1 MKTKITFDFFTFRL
15 LVAIAFLSGTIP
27 APARE
32 GPLNVLVIFA
42 HPDEG
47 EIYAGGIA
55 NLYTRLGHRVKFLS
69 LTNGDAGH
77 WSMDPVALAKRRYQ
91 EAMEAKRILGLAE
104 YEILDY
110 HDGKLKNAPEIQ
122 QIVASRIEEWK
133 ADVVFLFYPI
143 TAVPGGHNDNM
154 QAGEIARDAA
164 VLLKLEHMPTFLY
177 MRDFFTTGFSH
188 IPDVAVDI
196 EEVWETKLQA
206 LKAHE
211 SQVVEYNPHADGIL
225 EEVLGSPEKRE
236 QYLFYNAYP
245 YSRVT
250 PDIRITLGKWYG
262 QEAAKNIQWAEAFE
276 FSDFGR
282 QLDNA
287 AIAELF
293 PMLGK
298 VLTVPGAAG
307 WFDTGID
314 LQTGQVVMIRAE
326 GEVVWKK
333 DSYAF
338 CGPAGASPYTACSE
352 QPVPGSGSGALIGR
366 IGAPANSVFFIGV
379 NLSMKACNAGRLYLG
394 INDNNVKDNAG
405 FFDVWIRLLKME
417 QP

>member
-1 MKTKITFDFFTFRL
+1 MKTKTSFVFFTICL
-15 LVAIAFLSGTIP
+15 LIVIGFLSGTTP
-27 APARE
+27 ASARE
-32 GPLNVLVIFA
+32 GPLNVMVIFA

-55 NLYTRLGHRVKFLS
+55 ALYTRLGHKVKFLS

-104 YEILDY
+104 YEVLDY
-110 HDGKLKNAPEIQ
+110 HDGKLKNSPEIR

-143 TAVPGGHNDNM
+143 TSVPGGHNDNM

-164 VLLKLEHMPTFLY
+164 VLMKMEPMPAFLY

-188 IPDVAVDI
+188 VPDIAVDI
-196 EEVWETKLQA
+196 DEVWETKLQA

-225 EEVLGSPEKRE
+225 EEVLSSPEKRQ

-250 PDIRITLGKWYG
+250 PDIRVTLGKWYG
-262 QEAAKNIQWAEAFE
+262 QEAAKSMQWAEAFE

-282 QLDNA
+282 QPDNA
-287 AIAELF
+287 AIAHLF

-298 VLTVPGAAG
+298 VFTVPGTAG
-307 WFDTGID
+307 WVDTGID
-314 LQTGQVVMIRAE
+314 IETGQVMMIRSE

-333 DSYAF
+333 DSYDF
-338 CGPAGASPYTACSE
+338 CGPAGATPFTACSGR
-352 QPVPGSGSGALIGR
+352 PVPGSGSGALISR
-366 IGAPANSVFFIGV
+366 IGPPENGTFFVGG
-379 NLSMKACNAGRLYLG
+379 NLRIKACNSGRLYLG
-394 INDNNVKDNAG
+394 INDDNLKDNAG
-405 FFDVWIRLLKME
+405 FFDVWIRLPNKE
-417 QP
+417 

>member
-1 MKTKITFDFFTFRL
+1 MKAKISFCYVTCCL
-15 LVAIAFLSGTIP
+15 LVAIAFTSGTIS
-27 APARE
+27 ASARE

-47 EIYAGGIA
+47 EIYAGGITT
-55 NLYTRLGHRVKFLS
+55 LYTQLGHRVKFLS
-69 LTNGDAGH
+69 ITNGDAGH

-91 EAMEAKRILGLAE
+91 EAMGAKRILGLAD
-104 YEILDY
+104 YEVLDY
-110 HDGKLKNAPEIQ
+110 HDGKLKNSPEIR
-122 QIVASRIEEWK
+122 QIVASRIEAWK

-143 TAVPGGHNDNM
+143 TSVPGGHNDNM
-154 QAGEIARDAA
+154 QAGEIVRDAA
-164 VLLKLEHMPTFLY
+164 ALLKMEHMPAFLY

-188 IPDVAVDI
+188 IPDIAVNI
-196 EEVWETKLQA
+196 EEVWETKLLA

-225 EEVLGSPEKRE
+225 EEVLNSPEKRQ

-262 QEAAKNIQWAEAFE
+262 QEAAKSMQWAEAFE

-282 QLDNA
+282 QLDNS
-287 AIAELF
+287 AIAEIF

-298 VLTVPGAAG
+298 VFSVPGATA
-307 WFDTGID
+307 WFDTGIE
-314 LQTGQVVMIRAE
+314 LEIGQVAIIRSE

-338 CGPAGASPYTACSE
+338 SGPAGASPFTACSE
-352 QPVPGSGSGALIGR
+352 RPLPGSGAGALIGR
-366 IGAPANSVFFIGV
+366 IGPAGNAAFFIGGQHQI
-379 NLSMKACNAGRLYLG
+379 NACTAGRLYLG
-394 INDNNVKDNAG
+394 INDDNLKDNAG
-405 FFDVWIRLLKME
+405 FFDIWIRLLHKE
-417 QP
+417 KP